1 MTIQS
6 FGPDSALADA
16 RFLRGLGL
24 GLCLSPTD
32 EFGKFNEEA
41 PETNWSV
48 VCGRSGG
55 LVAFE
60 IAESQEIHLPPLP
73 ETWRVIRPGATHL
86 WFAPP
91 RLAEGD
97 PLPDSNFRGARILER
112 APVPGSLHPATGD
125 RYFWGVTNPKT
136 LSAPAQLPEK
146 IWREVPKN
154 VQKGFKPHIMFT
166 KRKIAIN
173 EY

>member
-1 MTIQS
+1 MTIQQ

-16 RFLRGLGL
+16 RYLRGLGL
-24 GLCLSPTD
+24 GLCLAPTD

-55 LVAFE
+55 LVVFE

-73 ETWRVIRPGATHL
+73 ETWRVIRPGAMHL
-86 WFAPP
+86 WFTPP
-91 RLAEGD
+91 PVAEGD

-125 RYFWGVTNPKT
+125 RYFWGVANPWT
-136 LSAPAQLPEK
+136 MPAPAPLPAE
-146 IWREVPKN
+146 IWDALPKAGGS
-154 VQKGFKPHIMFT
+154 GFRPELMFS
-166 KRKIAIN
+166 KRKKN
-173 EY
+173 K